1 MKIVFSTSF
10 VALLTILCFA
20 SASVCQTAQAS
31 EWQKIDADGLF
42 TFRLPQG
49 FSKTNMAG
57 VENYLGEYYKGETR
71 FLFIWGDT
79 ASYAYDVRRQPEM
92 EEYQETETSID
103 GRRANI
109 RTYSQIR
116 DGERT
121 YRAEL
126 NIGNWE
132 KADIELYMEIETKD
146 AADLEVAKEI
156 FHSINFSKRKRPA
169 SQLINPT
176 PR

>member
-1 MKIVFSTSF
+1 MKIAVSTSII
-10 VALLTILCFA
+10 VLLTILCL
-20 SASVCQTAQAS
+20 ASVSVGHSAQTA

-49 FSKTNMAG
+49 FTKTDMAG
-57 VENYLGEYYKGETR
+57 VENYLGEYYKGKTR

-79 ASYAYDVRRQPEM
+79 ASNAYDVRRQPEM
-92 EEYQETETSID
+92 EDYQEIETRID

-116 DGERT
+116 DGERI

-132 KADIELYMEIETKD
+132 KADVELYMELESKD
-146 AADLEVAKEI
+146 AGDFEVAQQI
-156 FHSINFSKRKRPA
+156 FTSISFSKEH
-169 SQLINPT
+169 
-176 PR
+176 